1 MRQLVQ
7 TLFIS
12 NNHVSFQLWWKEKL
26 VKYQKVSKYYEDDC
40 RALFCMIQSA
50 LSFCVTHPVLCS
62 TRLRPCFWIL
72 VLFHTQ
78 SMYYYFAFLSA
89 VSPVISRCVFLFE
102 ILRIFWEFSRFFE
115 ILRDFRYFS
124 FLFLSSRVR
133 NYICILWNPN
143 IYFNNN
149 NNCKKACVLDI
160 WQNS

>member
-1 MRQLVQ
+1 MKMIVGHYSAWSKVHCLSVWPILCCAQPGFALA
-7 TLFIS
+7 FEFW
-12 NNHVSFQLWWKEKL
+12 SF
-26 VKYQKVSKYYEDDC
+26 
-40 RALFCMIQSA
+40 
-50 LSFCVTHPVLCS
+50 
-62 TRLRPCFWIL
+62 
-72 VLFHTQ
+72 FHTQ

-143 IYFNNN
+143 ICFNNN
-149 NNCKKACVLDI
+149 NNCKKVCVLDI
-160 WQNS
+160 WRNS